1 MGFIV
6 MQALILYYS
15 GTGRTALAA
24 QFIKKGLESEDVVVT
39 SMNVH
44 KAQLEDLQNK
54 DIILFGTPVHV
65 GSPSMPLRRF
75 LNNLPEIALANT
87 KKVSVF
93 MTYLLWGAEPAM
105 ATVEEILEDKGA
117 TNIIP
122 GLARR
127 AGFLRSLLSVITG
140 STEDEEAW
148 INFGK
153 LIATS

>member
-1 MGFIV
+1 

-15 GTGRTALAA
+15 GTGRTALAM

-39 SMNVH
+39 SMNLH
-44 KAQLEDLQNK
+44 KVQQADLQNK
-54 DIILFGTPVHV
+54 DIILFGTPVHF
-65 GSPSMPLRRF
+65 GGPSMPLRRF
-75 LNNLPEIALANT
+75 LNNLPEGSLAIT
-87 KKVSVF
+87 KKVAVF
-93 MTYLLWGAEPAM
+93 MTYLFWGAEPAL

-117 TNIIP
+117 TNILP

-127 AGFLRSLLSVITG
+127 AGFLHSLWNVITG